1 MDIRVLRYFLV
12 VVQKQNISAAATA
25 LYMSQ
30 PALSRQMTQLEQELG
45 VQLFKRG
52 PRKIKLTQA
61 GYYLHERAIE
71 ITNMIDKTTYNLQS
85 RQKII
90 SGQLDI
96 GAGESSGMQRIMDV
110 VANILKDHPQVQ
122 IHLRSGDA
130 EDIKPQ
136 LEAGVLDFGVM
147 MGALDLSQYN
157 QLQLPEVD
165 HWGIILPSDAPLAKK
180 QVITPADLLGQPLIV
195 SQQAQKHARFQ
206 RWWHNT
212 AAQIN
217 IIGTFNLIYNAALL
231 VKNGG
236 CYALSFDHLTNTDDN
251 SGLAFR
257 RLAPPLT
264 EPITVIWKKHHT
276 HSTVAELFLQRL
288 RANVAEKG
296 EKPENMTFGDYS

>member
-1 MDIRVLRYFLV
+1 MDVRVLRYFLV
-12 VVQKQNISAAATA
+12 VVQKQNISAAAA
-25 LYMSQ
+25 DLYMSQ

-45 VQLFKRG
+45 VKLFHRG

-61 GYYLHERAIE
+61 GYYLHERATE
-71 ITNMIDKTTYNLQS
+71 ITSMVDKTAYNLQTH
-85 RQKII
+85 QKIV

-110 VANILKDHPQVQ
+110 IANILKDYPQVQ

-130 EDIKPQ
+130 EDIGPQ

-165 HWGIILPSDAPLAKK
+165 HWGIILPSDAPLTQQAT
-180 QVITPADLLGQPLIV
+180 IAPADLLGHPLIV

-206 RWWHNT
+206 RWWRN
-212 AAQIN
+212 AGKQIN

-236 CYALSFDHLTNTDDN
+236 CYALSFDDLISTQPN

-257 RLAPPLT
+257 RLDPPLT
-264 EPITVIWKKHHT
+264 EPITVIWKKHQT
-276 HSTVAELFLQRL
+276 RSTVAELFLQRL
-288 RANVAEKG
+288 RANVAG
-296 EKPENMTFGDYS
+296 E

>member
-1 MDIRVLRYFLV
+1 MDVRVLRYFLV
-12 VVQKQNISAAATA
+12 VVQKQNISAAAA
-25 LYMSQ
+25 DLYMSQ

-45 VQLFKRG
+45 VKLFHRG

-61 GYYLHERAIE
+61 GYYLHERATE
-71 ITNMIDKTTYNLQS
+71 ITSMVDKTAYNLQTH
-85 RQKII
+85 QKIV

-110 VANILKDHPQVQ
+110 IANILKDYPQVQ

-130 EDIKPQ
+130 EDIGPQ

-165 HWGIILPSDAPLAKK
+165 HWGIILPSDAPLTQQTTIA
-180 QVITPADLLGQPLIV
+180 PADLLGHPLIV

-206 RWWHNT
+206 RWWRN
-212 AAQIN
+212 AGKQIN

-236 CYALSFDHLTNTDDN
+236 CYALSFDDLISTQPN
-251 SGLAFR
+251 SDLAFR
-257 RLAPPLT
+257 RLDPPLT
-264 EPITVIWKKHHT
+264 EPITVIWKKHQT
-276 HSTVAELFLQRL
+276 RSTVAELFLQRL
-288 RANVAEKG
+288 RANVAG
-296 EKPENMTFGDYS
+296 E